1 MTLSVAARRPILFRC
16 ASPRTPSA
24 ACCPQGCE
32 FRRSGI
38 FQVVKMAGNDWPDWL
53 CFSPQIKT
61 SPQVWG
67 RGWRQRQHR
76 VGLEPSGGKRTR
88 WPGEI
93 NARLERSTCHVEGRL
108 FGLAEVCSVWH
119 IQGLGRNCETIFD
132 FHHNQLIIA
141 PSKNLK
147 WEVFLAAVVIWA
159 MVDHLLGNVDP
170 QYLARVTKLA

>member
-1 MTLSVAARRPILFRC
+1 MSVLAMTLSVAARRPILFRC

-24 ACCPQGCE
+24 ACCPPGCE

-93 NARLERSTCHVEGRL
+93 NARVGKIYLPCWRKTLWFGRSLLRL
-108 FGLAEVCSVWH
+108 THPRSGEKLWNHLRFPPQP
-119 IQGLGRNCETIFD
+119 IDYR
-132 FHHNQLIIA
+132 
-141 PSKNLK
+141 SK
-147 WEVFLAAVVIWA
+147 
-159 MVDHLLGNVDP
+159 
-170 QYLARVTKLA
+170 